1 MSNHCTLWLAGIML
15 VIAMPAAAQNSYP
28 QQRVA
33 RSPSSAGQNR
43 QETMLDVRPLERIQS
58 RISNRIQ
65 NRVSSRGE
73 YATPIKQGNRGSSDP
88 Q

>member
-1 MSNHCTLWLAGIML
+1 MSNRRTLWLSGIML

-28 QQRVA
+28 EQRVA
-33 RSPSSAGQNR
+33 RSPLSAGQGR

-58 RISNRIQ
+58 RIASRIQ

-73 YATPIKQGNRGSSDP
+73 YVAPIKQGNRGSPDP
-88 Q
+88 R

>member
-15 VIAMPAAAQNSYP
+15 VATPAAAQNSYP

-33 RSPSSAGQNR
+33 RSPSSAGQGR

-73 YATPIKQGNRGSSDP
+73 YVAPIKQGNRGSSDP